1 MNCERRPC
9 RTSRDVCAAEG
20 LPAQTSLYPGID
32 LFFTDAGPDRPP
44 LRQPPPGQVLQIHC
58 CRAGQMVWRL
68 EDGSRICL
76 HPGDI
81 SLHTPWAGEM
91 FCDVPA
97 GQYQGFA
104 VWVDLQKAAAHPPE
118 LLRETDLFSKALWD
132 QLCRNRGTAFLVGS
146 EETERIFADLYGQPE
161 PLRLAYQRLKVLEL
175 LLYLAR
181 RGEMEPVWE
190 DPSEQLGV
198 VREIHDH
205 LLLHM
210 EQRITI
216 EELSRQYHLNPT
228 TLKSAFKAVYGT
240 SLAAHIKQHR
250 MEQAA
255 NLLRETDLRIAGIAQ
270 AVGYD
275 SQSRFTAAF
284 KEVFGVLP
292 SVYRRQNSGGQE
304 RTE

>member
-9 RTSRDVCAAEG
+9 RASRDRCAADG
-20 LPAQTSLYPGID
+20 LPAQVSLYPGID

-44 LRQPPPGQVLQIHC
+44 LRQPPGQMLQIHC
-58 CRAGQMVWRL
+58 CRAGQIVWHL
-68 EDGSRICL
+68 EDGSWVCL

-81 SLHTPWAGEM
+81 SLHAPWAGETL
-91 FCDVPA
+91 CDVPA
-97 GQYQGFA
+97 GQYRGLA
-104 VWVDLQKAAAHPPE
+104 IWIDLRKAAAHPPE
-118 LLRETDLFSKALWD
+118 LLRETDLFSGALWD
-132 QLCRNRGTAFLVGS
+132 RICRSRGVTFLAGS
-146 EETERIFADLYGQPE
+146 EETERILADLYGQPE
-161 PLRLAYQRLKVLEL
+161 ALRLAYQRIKVLEL
-175 LLYLAR
+175 LLYLVR
-181 RGEMEPVWE
+181 MEDMEQRWE
-190 DPSEQLGV
+190 DPSEQIGV

-275 SQSRFTAAF
+275 SQSRFAAAF
-284 KEVFGVLP
+284 KEVFGMLP
-292 SVYRRQNSGGQE
+292 SVYRRQNGGRQE
-304 RTE
+304 RPE